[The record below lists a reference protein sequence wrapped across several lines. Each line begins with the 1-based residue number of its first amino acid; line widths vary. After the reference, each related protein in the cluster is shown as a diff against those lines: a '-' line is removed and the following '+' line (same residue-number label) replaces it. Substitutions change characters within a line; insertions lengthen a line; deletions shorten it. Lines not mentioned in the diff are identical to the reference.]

1 MDSFIEI
8 TTCRAGFRVRRVN
21 EHFATFEHRDFS
33 ARDDAERFAVSLV
46 VRDPTLGL
54 IDRTVDENRP
64 EPRRVVALERAV
76 RLSGAVAAQ
85 NPSG

>member
-1 MDSFIEI
+1 MDSYIEI

-21 EHFATFEHRDFS
+21 DHFATFEHRDFS

-46 VRDPTLGL
+46 IRDPTLGL
-54 IDRTVDENRP
+54 IDRTVDADRP
-64 EPRRVVALERAV
+64 EQRGVVALERAV
-76 RLSGAVAAQ
+76 RLSRAVAAQ